1 MNTTTSEYLDFDDSG
16 DLHRGGR
23 IPPGS
28 FFGGDELPPGTFHGA
43 SANSHE
49 PTNWVDDRV
58 EINPPLN
65 HPAPQAKGEPRPL
78 IPPGRPA

>member
-1 MNTTTSEYLDFDDSG
+1 MNTIASEYLDVDDSG
-16 DLHRGGR
+16 DLHRGRR

-28 FFGGDELPPGTFHGA
+28 FAGGDELPPGTFHRAATA
-43 SANSHE
+43 SLR

-65 HPAPQAKGEPRPL
+65 DSARQAKGEPRPL